1 MKLTNKIIIPLV
13 FIVTLLFSL
22 LMIFFLNSEKKI
34 IEDAQV
40 RNSKKIIEQFE
51 KDKNDRLEYEKQN
64 IEFLAKM
71 ISKISAQYV
80 YDFDIENISLSLEE
94 FLTVNNIK
102 AIEVFEKSNN
112 EIFSALY
119 KDENKNLDNKYKF
132 IKKDIIWGNSLMV
145 LGFVKVYYDD
155 TIIISKFKKSEEELF
170 NKLKANNLKQ
180 QEQLDNVVFN
190 QILFLISI
198 AIILFLLVFFM
209 TYKTV
214 LKPLKVLNTGLD
226 SFFMFLQN
234 KTDNTNR
241 IEINTNDEF
250 GSMAKSL
257 NDNIAVSAKL
267 HEEIHEL
274 NNNLEE
280 KIQLRTKQLDEK
292 TNKVEILLNNA
303 DQGFLSFGSDLLI
316 DSEYSL
322 ECKNI
327 FKKEISNIAI
337 GELLYKDDE
346 NKREFFEETLRSLL
360 SEVNELKIKNILS
373 LLQKEFIINKKAIS
387 VKYKIIQNSRYM
399 LIFTD
404 ITANKI
410 LQKKINKEKDTLKMI
425 VSVIS
430 DSEEFFDLI
439 DEFNN
444 FIQNRQKS
452 IDLNK
457 TALHNTTTLY
467 RTIHTFKGLFAQ
479 KDMQFMLKNLHVL
492 ENELSKLLSNQDN
505 TNENLLRLL
514 NNTDFNSWL
523 SKELD
528 VIKSILGDELFNKKG
543 KIVVKEDTISKIE
556 EDLSVIANK
565 SNLMHEYKKVIDDI
579 KNLKNK
585 PIYTMFNSYAKLVN
599 QVSTQLKKSIYP
611 LEIIADKNILVQD
624 KIKPFIKSL
633 VHVFRNS
640 VDHGIETLDE
650 RYEIGKDEIG
660 TISCSIFQKEDKLH
674 IIIAD
679 DGRGLDIQ
687 KIEEKAQQMGIDTSS
702 LNTDQVYKLIFNDK
716 LSTNDEITTL
726 SGRGVGMSAVKYEI
740 EKLDGEINI
749 SSQVNIGTTFEFIIP
764 T

>member
-34 IEDAQV
+34 IKDAQV

-71 ISKISAQYV
+71 ISRISAQYV

-94 FLTVNNIK
+94 FLEVENIK

-112 EIFSALY
+112 EVFSALY
-119 KDENKNLDNKYKF
+119 KDKNKNLKDKYKF
-132 IKKDIIWGNSLMV
+132 IEKDIIWGNSSMI

-155 TIIISKFKKSEEELF
+155 TLIISQFKKSKEELF
-170 NKLKANNLKQ
+170 EKLKANNLKQ

-190 QILFLISI
+190 QIIFLISI
-198 AIILFLLVFFM
+198 AIILFILVFYM

-214 LKPLKVLNTGLD
+214 LKPLKILNTGLD

-257 NDNIAVSAKL
+257 NDNIAVSARL

-280 KIQLRTKQLDEK
+280 KILLRTKQLDEK
-292 TNKVEILLNNA
+292 TNKVEVLLNNA

-337 GELLYKDDE
+337 GELLYKEDE

-360 SEVNELKIKNILS
+360 NETNELKIKNIIS

-387 VKYKIIQNSRYM
+387 VKYKIIQDSRYM

-444 FIQNRQKS
+444 FVQNRQKS

-479 KDMQFMLKNLHVL
+479 KDMQFMLKNLHAL
-492 ENELSKLLSNQDN
+492 ENQLSKLLSNQDN
-505 TNENLLRLL
+505 TNEHLLNLL

-523 SKELD
+523 AKELD

-556 EDLSVIANK
+556 EDLSKIANK
-565 SNLMHEYKKVIDDI
+565 SNLMHEYKRVIDDI

-660 TISCSIFQKEDKLH
+660 TISCSIFQKEDNLH

-679 DGRGLDIQ
+679 DGKGLDIQ

-702 LNTDQVYKLIFNDK
+702 LNTEQVYKLIFNDK

-726 SGRGVGMSAVKYEI
+726 SGRGVGMSVVKYEI
-740 EKLDGEINI
+740 EKLNGEINI

>member
-1 MKLTNKIIIPLV
+1 FILV
-13 FIVTLLFSL
+13 F
-22 LMIFFLNSEKKI
+22 
-34 IEDAQV
+34 
-40 RNSKKIIEQFE
+40 
-51 KDKNDRLEYEKQN
+51 Y
-64 IEFLAKM
+64 
-71 ISKISAQYV
+71 
-80 YDFDIENISLSLEE
+80 
-94 FLTVNNIK
+94 
-102 AIEVFEKSNN
+102 
-112 EIFSALY
+112 
-119 KDENKNLDNKYKF
+119 
-132 IKKDIIWGNSLMV
+132 
-145 LGFVKVYYDD
+145 
-155 TIIISKFKKSEEELF
+155 
-170 NKLKANNLKQ
+170 
-180 QEQLDNVVFN
+180 
-190 QILFLISI
+190 
-198 AIILFLLVFFM
+198 M

-214 LKPLKVLNTGLD
+214 LKPLKILNTGLD

-257 NDNIAVSAKL
+257 NDNIAVSARL

-280 KIQLRTKQLDEK
+280 KILLRTKQLDEK
-292 TNKVEILLNNA
+292 TNKVEVLLNNA

-360 SEVNELKIKNILS
+360 NEKNELKIKNIIS

-387 VKYKIIQNSRYM
+387 VKYKIIQDSRYM

-444 FIQNRQKS
+444 FVQNRQKS

-479 KDMQFMLKNLHVL
+479 KDMQFMLKNLHAL
-492 ENELSKLLSNQDN
+492 ENQLSKLLSNQDN
-505 TNENLLRLL
+505 TNEHLLNLL

-523 SKELD
+523 AKELD

-556 EDLSVIANK
+556 EDLSKIANK
-565 SNLMHEYKKVIDDI
+565 SNLMHEYKRVIDDI

-660 TISCSIFQKEDKLH
+660 TISCSIFQKEDNLH

-679 DGRGLDIQ
+679 DGKGLDIQ

-702 LNTDQVYKLIFNDK
+702 LNTEQVYKLIFNDK

-726 SGRGVGMSAVKYEI
+726 SGRGVGMSVVKYEI
-740 EKLDGEINI
+740 EKLNGEINI